1 MIKTVPILLY
11 HSVSDEAAPA
21 FAPWAVEPEL
31 FRAHLGYLH
40 EEGYTSLTVSQL
52 ARVYRGHGH
61 LPDRPVVITF
71 DDGFADFYVNA
82 LPLLE
87 HYACT
92 ATIYITTA
100 YIGQTSRWLEAEG
113 EGGRPMLNWAHI
125 KELAERG
132 VECGAHT
139 RTHPQLDTL
148 SLAEARA
155 EIEGSKQVLEQR
167 LGKPVMSFAY
177 PHGYHS
183 PAVKRLVEQAGFSSA
198 CAVKHAVSVRT
209 DDPFA
214 LARVIVAADTDLDT
228 FKALLSGRYL
238 RVAPRCETWQVR
250 GWRLTRRAASLLK
263 KRPSHLLEPS
273 RNESS

>member
-1 MIKTVPILLY
+1 MLKVTPILLY
-11 HSVSDEAAPA
+11 HSISDKAAPQ
-21 FAPWAVEPEL
+21 FAPWAVQPEV
-31 FRAHLGYLH
+31 FGAHLCYLRKQ
-40 EEGYTSLTVSQL
+40 GYTPLTLSQL
-52 ARVYRGHGH
+52 ARLYVGYKR
-61 LPDRPVVITF
+61 LPERPVVITF
-71 DDGFADFYVNA
+71 DDGFADFYTNA

-87 HYACT
+87 RYACP
-92 ATIYITTA
+92 ATLYITTD
-100 YIGQTSRWLEAEG
+100 YVGHTSRWLEAEG
-113 EGGRPMLNWAHI
+113 EGGRPMLTWAQI

-155 EIEGSKQVLEQR
+155 EIEGSKKALEQR

-183 PAVKRLVEQAGFSSA
+183 PAVKRLVKQAGFSSA

-209 DDPFA
+209 DDPFT
-214 LARVIVAADTDLDT
+214 LARVIVSADTGLDT

-238 RVAPRCETWQVR
+238 RVAPRRETWQVR
-250 GWRLTRRAASLLK
+250 GWRLTRRAASVLK
-263 KRPSHLLEPS
+263 KRPSHLLES
-273 RNESS
+273 DRNESS